1 MGSQEG
7 ASAMRV
13 LCVTVAVCVSVI
25 AAFEASDA
33 GDDLVAPLVV
43 DDISL
48 LQQPLELGEVMG
60 TRKGGVGTV
69 AAAEAQAGNS
79 TATGAV
85 AASEAS
91 SLVTE
96 GKAKEERKAIAD
108 GAAVVSEDGQVKV
121 AGKKAAEE

>member
-1 MGSQEG
+1 MGG

-69 AAAEAQAGNS
+69 AAAEAKAGNS

-91 SLVTE
+91 SLVAE
-96 GKAKEERKAIAD
+96 GKDKLHKEQEKEDKLKAKEASTEQ
-108 GAAVVSEDGQVKV
+108 SEEPGRE
-121 AGKKAAEE
+121 GKKP